1 MKNKHL
7 AKLSAVMITMILAVN
22 GSFAMAEENP
32 EAAEPTVIET
42 TVLPQAEESAP
53 VQESAPTEVVTEPVT
68 QTAAATPAT
77 AEVPTETTTVQETA
91 PTDTTTQESSAETTQ
106 VQETTEVVTEETETG
121 AAEEPEAAAQQT
133 EETVEEE
140 NEETPTAETQETVP
154 DEEQTET
161 DTEEQEEAEDPK
173 DTSEDN
179 AEEPAEEEA
188 EEKEEK
194 EPAFTGNVRVE
205 KLTTGVLYY
214 GDTAVL
220 QAKVTNANKDY
231 TLRWQVKEN
240 KNLDVWT
247 VITNNTKFIL
257 NGDTLSVKLD
267 EKDSEREYRAV
278 LVVKENEEE
287 NEYKSESF
295 LFQGLTEKPEDE
307 EAEQEVTTAEDT
319 AEEEEAA
326 AEETAK
332 DIKISAVWENNDPQ
346 IGNNITFSVE
356 LNGYEESS
364 CRIQWQHSE
373 DNENWEDISGAYE
386 MSYTVTATEDNCDD
400 YWRAKIT
407 EDANE

>member
-53 VQESAPTEVVTEPVT
+53 IQESAPTEVVTEPIT

-133 EETVEEE
+133 DETVEEE
-140 NEETPTAETQETVP
+140 NEETPAAETQETVP
-154 DEEQTET
+154 DEEQSET
-161 DTEEQEEAEDPK
+161 DTEEQEEAEEPK

-179 AEEPAEEEA
+179 AEEPAKEEVEEE
-188 EEKEEK
+188 EE

-332 DIKISAVWENNDPQ
+332 DIKIHAAWENNDPQ

-373 DNENWEDISGAYE
+373 DNVNWEDISGASE